1 MLFCLFV
8 CFKSALLAPRKHHLC
23 LVVSVKFVERMR
35 PEVMVFP
42 LLRLGNSSQSL
53 PASPGWIYMHMCIFY
68 IKEIAL
74 SHCLWVTLEGWGQ
87 QGKYD
92 KYCMFVSHM
101 VVRLTF

>member
-1 MLFCLFV
+1 MLYKGFFSLPDVFSFFV
-8 CFKSALLAPRKHHLC
+8 FFLSALLASRKHHLC

-53 PASPGWIYMHMCIFY
+53 PASPGWICMHKCIFY

-74 SHCLWVTLEGWGQ
+74 SHCLWVT
-87 QGKYD
+87 
-92 KYCMFVSHM
+92 
-101 VVRLTF
+101 